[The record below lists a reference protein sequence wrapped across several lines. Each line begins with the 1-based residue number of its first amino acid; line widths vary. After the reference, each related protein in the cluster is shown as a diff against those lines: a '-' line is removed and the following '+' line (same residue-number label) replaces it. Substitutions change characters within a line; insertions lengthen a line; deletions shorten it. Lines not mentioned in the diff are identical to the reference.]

1 MKLKKLQSRIVV
13 CVDMFGEGIDLP
25 NLKIAA
31 IHDKYRSL
39 PITLQF
45 VGRFARVNNEKI
57 GEASLIANIVNEK
70 VNEEIKR
77 LYSLDSNWDYIISD
91 LSKVAINKE
100 ISFQSFMSGFNLE
113 QLSEISIKQLI
124 PKVSMIAYITDITE
138 WNIDNWK
145 KIFNE
150 EFVQLFKYIL
160 C

>member
-1 MKLKKLQSRIVV
+1 MPICFLVRASTKERALYLFNNIYNKYYSNYNPVLITSSQTKAQNRENLMKLKKLQSRIVV

-57 GEASLIANIVNEK
+57 GEASLIANVVNEK

-77 LYSLDSNWDYIISD
+77 LYSLDSNWDYIISRF
-91 LSKVAINKE
+91 I
-100 ISFQSFMSGFNLE
+100 
-113 QLSEISIKQLI
+113 
-124 PKVSMIAYITDITE
+124 
-138 WNIDNWK
+138 
-145 KIFNE
+145 
-150 EFVQLFKYIL
+150 
-160 C
+160 